1 LLSFKFLFMRIS
13 LPHDLWNGERI
24 LEADFPRRWDVDFL
38 SMEGDGAKLIGEKE
52 YRAALMP
59 LVPLMKGKNEV
70 CVLFDDLSRPTRA
83 YEIVPSLLEAFADA
97 GIDDSQVRFLC
108 ALGTHSPHNNAGFR
122 KKLGKDVLERFPVYN
137 HNCYENCE
145 TLGRTALGTP
155 VTINKEYLRC
165 DLRVG
170 IGSFIPH
177 QFCGFGGGYK
187 IVFPGIAHIDAI
199 AYHHGLLLQQNM
211 DTCWGLGNHSCNVI
225 LSDMREAGRM
235 ARLDIKIDVFVNSS
249 SRATRVFAGHPD
261 SLYPAMIEGALR
273 HYATKARGEYDIVFA
288 NTFGKGNE
296 AVIAASTSEEILSAD
311 GGCLVILNDIEE
323 GQVIHYLMGRFGKNL
338 WGRLGRGERPLHERV
353 RRLFLYS
360 RHKDHAGSYWFATK
374 DDITWVDDLGA
385 LIGQLD
391 REYAG
396 KPVRA
401 AVIPDGTVQ
410 MVEKD
415 SVKF

>member
-1 LLSFKFLFMRIS
+1 MKVS
-13 LPHDLWNGERI
+13 LPHGLWNGEHT
-24 LEADFPRRWDVDFL
+24 LEADLPPRWDVDVL
-38 SMEGDGAKLIGEKE
+38 SMEGDRARPIGREE
-52 YRAALMP
+52 YRAAIMP
-59 LVPLMKGKNEV
+59 LVPLMKGAKEV
-70 CVLFDDLSRPTRA
+70 CVLFDDLSRPTRT
-83 YEIVPSLLEAFADA
+83 YEIAPTLLEAFANA
-97 GIDDSQVRFLC
+97 GIKDPQVRFLC
-108 ALGTHSPHNNAGFR
+108 ALGTHSPHNNADFR
-122 KKLGKDVLERFPVYN
+122 KKLGSEVLNRFPVYN

-155 VTINKEYLRC
+155 VTINKEYLGC
-165 DLRVG
+165 DLRIG

-199 AYHHGLLLQQNM
+199 EYHHGLLLQQNM
-211 DTCWGLGNHSCNVI
+211 ENCWGLGNHSCNAI
-225 LSDMREAGRM
+225 LSDMRESGRM

-261 SLYPAMIEGALR
+261 SLYPAMIEGALT
-273 HYATKARGEYDIVFA
+273 HYATKTSGEYDIIFA
-288 NTFGKGNE
+288 NTFGKANE
-296 AVIAASTSEEILSAD
+296 AVIAASTSEAILSRN

-338 WGRLGRGERPLHERV
+338 WGRLGRGERPIHKRV

-360 RHKDHAGSYWFATK
+360 RHRDHAGSYWFGK
-374 DDITWVDDLGA
+374 KEDIIWVDDLSA
-385 LIGQLD
+385 LIDELD

-396 KPVRA
+396 RPVRA

-410 MVEKD
+410 MIEED